1 MGQPPVTPGLAGDLY
16 TRTSLLAPSVPD
28 DDHWDVRHNVTA
40 KGFTASASD
49 TPGFRSVAAPITKP
63 GHVPSG
69 PPPIKARIVLDQK
82 KTANFFI
89 RKLGGLSVCCC
100 LLHIALCMVSIWL

>member
-1 MGQPPVTPGLAGDLY
+1 MEAVGQAHVTPGLPGDLY

-40 KGFTASASD
+40 KGFTASAAD

-69 PPPIKARIVLDQK
+69 PPPIKARIDLDQK
-82 KTANFFI
+82 THSNPNIVAKKF
-89 RKLGGLSVCCC
+89 
-100 LLHIALCMVSIWL
+100 

>member
-1 MGQPPVTPGLAGDLY
+1 MEAVGQPPVTPGLPGDLY
-16 TRTSLLAPSVPD
+16 TRTSLLAPIVPE

-40 KGFTASASD
+40 KGFTASSSD

-69 PPPIKARIVLDQK
+69 PPPIKARIVMDQK
-82 KTANFFI
+82 THSKSKINMTKNFYTW
-89 RKLGGLSVCCC
+89 KLFSPAKLRQ
-100 LLHIALCMVSIWL
+100 L